1 LDLEVS
7 SYYLTTPLGAPLLF
21 FLMETVMNIQ
31 TNLVCWRIAIIKMI
45 KLERDTDK
53 KRRLGELLL
62 DIELRLRRM

>member
-1 LDLEVS
+1 
-7 SYYLTTPLGAPLLF
+7 
-21 FLMETVMNIQ
+21 METVMNIQ